1 MRHLLFILAILTLCY
16 ACSKN
21 TPEDPINPPQIP
33 PDTTGHVIELGKSSV
48 LRNGVAWNILIS
60 AYYYP
65 HDKSRF
71 SLAGTLTQGGLT
83 HSLWMQDISNK
94 IGVHP
99 IERRFYWNA
108 SNGIPDAVYGI
119 TLDGDQFI
127 NGYQVDTTVANQYV
141 EILHYDSVAQI
152 VEGRFQAVLEGPTD
166 WPSLPDTIKMTEGKF
181 HLKIKE

>member
-1 MRHLLFILAILTLCY
+1 MAILTLCY

-21 TPEDPINPPQIP
+21 TPEDPIKPPLIP
-33 PDTTGHVIELGKSSV
+33 MDTTSHVIELGKSSV
-48 LRNGVAWNILIS
+48 LRNGIAWYAAFS

-65 HDKSRF
+65 GKNRF
-71 SLAGTLTQGGLT
+71 SLRSTIFQNGLDQVF
-83 HSLWMQDISNK
+83 SIGDISSRE
-94 IGVHP
+94 GLQP
-99 IERRFYWNA
+99 LERQIYWNA